1 MPRISAVIALLL
13 LTSTLAAARGVKEGK
28 LYDVP
33 KLAATSPLTIVPGA
47 SVGPIKFNM
56 TKEDVFK
63 ALGNPDTIYF
73 GDTRYSLRDKP
84 MAAYYVFRSAGLSIL
99 FQWEQMRSISVL
111 SEQYE
116 LPGGVRVGMDV
127 SKAEAVLGKGTGI
140 SATSQNNPEAAIW
153 YWVYQQGDVP
163 LLKVGYQGGSLL
175 FKVDRVAKHIL
186 EMRLYAAHRQYPID
200 LLIDP
205 EDPITS
211 GDAKSA
217 RATDSALLANLGITL
232 DKYALALEKTA
243 LFETASGKP
252 IGGLNETHL
261 YFLKHL
267 DRAEFDVQAASFSK
281 NIDSYG
287 RQGPSVAEIVKTIG
301 VPGVITV
308 KREAGA
314 TTGSGELYYGR
325 NLVNLFINSK
335 WVSASSFQVMD
346 TLYRYNGLIGV
357 GSTMDEVFAALGKP
371 VRTEQISSSFSNS
384 TGLVLSVDK
393 DHPEYSS
400 IAYWKQGCFFNF
412 KNGIVLNF
420 TRFWLFEE

>member
-243 LFETASGKP
+243 LFETNRRPQRNPP
-252 IGGLNETHL
+252 ILSET
-261 YFLKHL
+261 
-267 DRAEFDVQAASFSK
+267 S
-281 NIDSYG
+281 
-287 RQGPSVAEIVKTIG
+287 
-301 VPGVITV
+301 
-308 KREAGA
+308 
-314 TTGSGELYYGR
+314 
-325 NLVNLFINSK
+325 
-335 WVSASSFQVMD
+335 
-346 TLYRYNGLIGV
+346 
-357 GSTMDEVFAALGKP
+357 
-371 VRTEQISSSFSNS
+371 
-384 TGLVLSVDK
+384 
-393 DHPEYSS
+393 
-400 IAYWKQGCFFNF
+400 
-412 KNGIVLNF
+412 
-420 TRFWLFEE
+420 